1 MKKTLTLLMCSG
13 LALYCTA
20 QSYGSGTSTGTSDP
34 YAYSTSGT
42 AVLSIPAQETLSS
55 AQTIPFAWNFF
66 GVPVTSYM
74 ASDNGYITFDTGATV
89 SEPTNTA
96 IPDASGPNN
105 AIYAFWDDIGIVSG
119 SGATDEVRSFN
130 YGTAPNRTH
139 VVQWF
144 SATPTAGSG
153 FMYCAIRLHECGDF
167 DIVLNYGNATGMTAT
182 IGCEDATGT
191 NGVMVQGPS
200 HDYPALAVGA
210 DDDIVYSF
218 YSDGISYDAAITSSD
233 FGNFV
238 NVGANTVSGSFANY
252 GAQAIT
258 SYDLNYSVDGG
269 AAVTESVTGVNIAAF
284 GGTANYS
291 HGTPI
296 TIASGGEQ
304 HDVCIWID
312 NINGNADERTCN
324 DELCIDIFSNNGTGA
339 STIKVVLEEFT
350 GSWCGWCPDGAVIME
365 DLIAA
370 HPGEVIGIAVH
381 DGDAMEYSEG
391 IRSEFGVSA
400 YPNGMVDRKVF
411 PGESDEPHSRSQWTT
426 NVNSQLTRYTPVEV
440 SVDHTYDAATRTI
453 TATVTADFVDYAAG
467 DMRFVMM
474 ITEDNVTGT
483 GTGYDQANYLNS
495 TAGHPFEGAGDP
507 IVGYNHRHVL
517 RANEPG
523 VFGNAGVIP
532 SPAAPGSTYSET
544 FTYVIPTDY
553 DETEISVIGF
563 VSYSS
568 QGVIGEREILN
579 ADEKKLSQASLDEQN
594 LIGSLSIAPNP
605 VEDEFTI
612 ELDLREAM
620 DANIVIYNTAGQQVS
635 QVTSGTYSAGSQ
647 VIQASVGDLT
657 TGVYYVTII
666 TENHSLTEK
675 LVVK

>member
-1 MKKTLTLLMCSG
+1 MCSG